1 MELSGGDH
9 TRPTV
14 PAPRTSAEHALEFE
28 TKIPSAPRQ
37 PAANNELESGVY
49 QALFS
54 EADVTERLGGLHRIP
69 VVTMPTQSLRDLPLD
84 PASAFLIGQID
95 GMVTIEMLIDMA
107 PLSRSDVLRSLMLLV
122 QYGVVGL
129 Q

>member
-1 MELSGGDH
+1 MELNGGEH

-14 PAPRTSAEHALEFE
+14 PAPRSSAEHARESE

-37 PAANNELESGVY
+37 PAANELESGVY

-54 EADVTERLGGLHRIP
+54 ESDVAERLGGLHRIP
-69 VVTMPTQSLRDLPLD
+69 VVTMATQALRDLPLD
-84 PASAFLIGQID
+84 PSSAFLNGQMD

-107 PLSRSDVLRSLMLLV
+107 PMSRSDVLRSLMLLV